1 MQSFFHRRGRRGNQ
15 IMEMSLMLVP
25 LFGLLFG
32 IIDFAFAVFVRST
45 MEHAVR
51 EGARYAVTWSVKPG
65 KCQEA
70 SIKQVVTEASLG
82 MLSGTNADKIK
93 VRFYNP
99 EADSITGAFTE
110 ISAGGNS
117 PGNIVEVSVEN
128 YLHQWMVPLYWGKDP
143 LKIQVRSADRLEG
156 LAAGISA
163 PCR

>member
-1 MQSFFHRRGRRGNQ
+1 MRASLRSRRGNQ

-32 IIDFAFAVFVRST
+32 IVDFAFAVFVRST

-51 EGARYAVTWSVKPG
+51 EGTRYAVTWNVKPG

-70 SIKQVVTEASLG
+70 SIKQVVTDASLG
-82 MLSGTNADKIK
+82 MLKGDNASKIK
-93 VRFYNP
+93 VRFFNP
-99 EADSITGAFTE
+99 EADSITGEFAE
-110 ISAGGNS
+110 IATGGNQ

-128 YLHQWMVPLYWGKDP
+128 YLYKWMVPLYWGKDP
-143 LKIQVRSADRLEG
+143 LKIQVRSADRLEQ
-156 LAAGISA
+156 LAAGVNP

>member
-1 MQSFFHRRGRRGNQ
+1 MQSILRRRGRRGNQ

-51 EGARYAVTWSVKPG
+51 EGARYAVTWNVKAG
-65 KCQEA
+65 LCQEA
-70 SIKQVVTEASLG
+70 SIKQVVSGASLG
-82 MLSGTNADKIK
+82 LLSGANAAKIK

-99 EADSITGAFTE
+99 EADLVTGEFAEIT
-110 ISAGGNS
+110 SGGNS

-128 YLHQWMVPLYWGKDP
+128 YLHNWMVPLYWGKDP

-156 LAAGISA
+156 LAAGTSP

>member
-1 MQSFFHRRGRRGNQ
+1 MRLLSRRRGSRGNQ

-32 IIDFAFAVFVRST
+32 IIDFAFAVFVRSS

-65 KCQEA
+65 FCQEA
-70 SIKQVVTEASLG
+70 SIKQVVQSASLG

-93 VRFYNP
+93 VRFFNP
-99 EADSITGAFTE
+99 EADSITGEFTE
-110 ISAGGNS
+110 ITVGGNS

-128 YLHQWMVPLYWGKDP
+128 YLHNWMVPLYWGKDP
-143 LKIQVRSADRLEG
+143 LRIQVRSADRLEG
-156 LAAGISA
+156 LPSGANA